1 VDLLLRDTGADPQH
15 DHCADYDPGALP
27 LLSHA
32 LLATWQHRRGNLLTA
47 EGYRE
52 IGGVAGAISTTA
64 ENTFASLGAA
74 RQDAAR
80 RLLLRMIRVG
90 DEDTPDT
97 RRRVNPEEL
106 LAGSPRGLMLRQPLR
121 RSPMRA

>member
-1 VDLLLRDTGADPQH
+1 MNRSAAVTA
-15 DHCADYDPGALP
+15 
-27 LLSHA
+27 
-32 LLATWQHRRGNLLTA
+32 NLLTA

-80 RLLLRMIRVG
+80 RWLLRMIRVG

-97 RRRVNPEEL
+97 RRRVNSGEL
-106 LAGSPRGLMLRQPLR
+106 LVGFAT
-121 RSPMRA
+121 RSDAEAALEAFADARLITKDRDTAAITHEALIRS